1 MWLSLVEHS
10 VRDAGVGGSNPLIP
24 TISQIVVFCQFIFF
38 QFIPILSMT
47 PTLLHDPYTNNVLE
61 AVSFLEKKIQDRPE
75 LVLVLGTGLG
85 GLIDQ
90 IKTDHVLP
98 YESIPH
104 FPSSTVI
111 SHSGNLI
118 FGTLGGKYVAVLQ
131 GRFHFY
137 EGYSARQVAFPV
149 RVLSLL
155 GPEILLVSNASGG
168 LNPGYS
174 PGTVMVIKDHLNFL
188 PDNPLRGSNVDEW
201 GQRFP
206 DCSCVYDP
214 GLIEIACS
222 SARKIGLENIET
234 GTYVAIPGPSL
245 ETPAETRYL
254 RNCGA
259 DAVGMS
265 TVPEVLVGVHAGM
278 KVLGLS
284 LIANVNDPDNQQ
296 PILVEDV
303 LNEAE
308 KAMDPFQKLVKDIVE
323 SI

>member
-24 TISQIVVFCQFIFF
+24 TITQIVVFC
-38 QFIPILSMT
+38 PLLSMT
-47 PTLLHDPYTNNVLE
+47 STLLQDTYKNNVLE
-61 AVSFLEKKIQDRPE
+61 AVVFLKKKIRRVPE
-75 LVLVLGTGLG
+75 IILVLGTGLG
-85 GLIDQ
+85 GLADKIENDFV
-90 IKTDHVLP
+90 IP
-98 YESIPH
+98 YDSIPH
-104 FPSSTVI
+104 FPSSTVV
-111 SHSGNLI
+111 SHTGNLI
-118 FGTLGGKYVAVLQ
+118 FGTLAGKYVAVLQ
-131 GRFHFY
+131 GRFHYY

-155 GPEILLVSNASGG
+155 GPEILIVSNASGG

-174 PGTVMVIKDHLNFL
+174 PGTVMVIKGHLNFI
-188 PDNPLRGSNVDEW
+188 PDNPLRGQNVDEW
-201 GQRFP
+201 GPRFP
-206 DCSCVYDP
+206 DCSCVYHPD
-214 GLIEIACS
+214 LIEIAHS
-222 SARKIGLENIET
+222 SARKIGLKNITT
-234 GTYVAIPGPSL
+234 GIYVAISGPSL
-245 ETPAETRYL
+245 ETPAETQYL

-284 LIANVNDPDNQQ
+284 LVANVNDPDNQQ

-303 LNEAE
+303 LKEAE
-308 KAMDPFQKLVKDIVE
+308 KRKGMFEKLVACVVE